1 MKTEVVYLYASVTQ
15 SGNIFQSVKDIP
27 IMEVAPSYVSNLK
40 PKGNNLVG
48 PCPFHSEK
56 TPSFFVFAIKNSFRC
71 FGCGEH
77 GDSVDLVCKIFNL
90 RPADAARLICR
101 DFGIQVNSQDINP
114 AAIRKAREVA
124 HDREIETAFRQ
135 WCDRT
140 YEALCIPY
148 RAIHKVLLKPEN
160 IERIADLYT
169 TEAVIE
175 YYLDILLRG
184 TDKEKL
190 QLFLSREAERWTS
203 RQT

>member
-1 MKTEVVYLYASVTQ
+1 MAYLYASITHKA
-15 SGNIFQSVKDIP
+15 NIFQSVKEIP
-27 IMEVAPSYVSNLK
+27 IIEVAQHYLPDELHQ
-40 PKGNNLVG
+40 KGSRWVTR
-48 PCPFHSEK
+48 CPFHNEK
-56 TPSFFVFAIKNSFRC
+56 TPSFFISSSKNRFVC
-71 FGCGEH
+71 YGCQEH
-77 GDSVDLVCKIFNL
+77 GDSVDLVAKLFNL
-90 RPADAARLICR
+90 RPADAARLIAK
-101 DFGIQVNSQDINP
+101 DFGVHIDNQPVSP
-114 AAIRKAREVA
+114 AAVRKARDAERN
-124 HDREIETAFRQ
+124 REIQTAFNQ

-190 QLFLSREAERWTS
+190 QLFLSREAERWTIK
-203 RQT
+203 QT